1 MSKSLGNVVD
11 PLDVINDQGCD
22 ALRFTLATGT
32 AAGQDLNLNMDRLAS
47 NRNFTNKIWN
57 AGKFVLFSLEGMSD
71 VEKLALVR
79 EAEAIGELD
88 KNGIEREL
96 PLPSAW
102 IVSKLRQTADHVT
115 QAHDRHDFG
124 EAGRSLYSF
133 FYDDFADWFIE
144 SAKWRLYS
152 DDEGEK
158 QLTKAVA
165 LHVLTQTLTLLHPF
179 MPYVTEEVWRSL
191 PHRGETLMMCDWPEL
206 GLGRDE
212 KAVAEFELAQQIVR
226 AIRNARAE
234 YAVEP
239 ATRIPGVVVVSD
251 ETTKE
256 TLQKELNT
264 IASLARLDLE
274 TEGAC
279 LITATVPQ
287 DAIAHPASYVL
298 TVVAEGV
305 SVYLP
310 LAGIVDPVKES
321 GRLQKQSGKLEKE
334 IASLAGRLG
343 SPKFIEK
350 APADVVAKSQ
360 GELDELNERLKSVTE
375 RLETMKALAKA

>member
-1 MSKSLGNVVD
+1 M
-11 PLDVINDQGCD
+11 
-22 ALRFTLATGT
+22 
-32 AAGQDLNLNMDRLAS
+32 
-47 NRNFTNKIWN
+47 
-57 AGKFVLFSLEGMSD
+57 
-71 VEKLALVR
+71 
-79 EAEAIGELD
+79 
-88 KNGIEREL
+88 
-96 PLPSAW
+96 
-102 IVSKLRQTADHVT
+102 
-115 QAHDRHDFG
+115 
-124 EAGRSLYSF
+124 
-133 FYDDFADWFIE
+133 
-144 SAKWRLYS
+144 
-152 DDEGEK
+152 
-158 QLTKAVA
+158 
-165 LHVLTQTLTLLHPF
+165 
-179 MPYVTEEVWRSL
+179 
-191 PHRGETLMMCDWPEL
+191 
-206 GLGRDE
+206 
-212 KAVAEFELAQQIVR
+212 
-226 AIRNARAE
+226 
-234 YAVEP
+234 
-239 ATRIPGVVVVSD
+239 VSD

-334 IASLAGRLG
+334 ITSLAGRLG

-360 GELDELNERLKSVTE
+360 GELDEINERLKSVTE